1 MAEAEVKAVKLEGRE
16 RQKWAL
22 AAPDSAWVERH
33 RRDCSDQG
41 SFSSDRGAT
50 GEVLSDSVSTLG
62 LPRGELRHWSPYLK
76 EGGAVS
82 H

>member
-41 SFSSDRGAT
+41 SFSSDRGGYRRGALRQCEYT
-50 GEVLSDSVSTLG
+50 GTS
-62 LPRGELRHWSPYLK
+62 
-76 EGGAVS
+76 EG
-82 H
+82 